1 MSSLLCVQSQWPFA
15 RWCNCP
21 HCPPFDPN
29 QEQLSGSC
37 TRKPFQNMRM
47 RGSRIKMVRTPT
59 LLPTGVFI
67 ETSVLL
73 VQCGGI
79 RLKWSFSCSS
89 LPAVLGSTCGTGNP
103 GGKWT
108 FLLRSKIGPRFAASA
123 GERSRKEFLKEKA
136 SLTLTLRL
144 TGKQAEAA
152 LTSLCLSR
160 LKFSQQSIF
169 QVQLIY
175 QWSHLNVWLSVW
187 FNWKEM
193 ALDWRTKL

>member
-1 MSSLLCVQSQWPFA
+1 MTMLATNVFFALCLISNQWPFA
-15 RWCNCP
+15 RWCNCSQ
-21 HCPPFDPN
+21 CPPFDPS
-29 QEQLSGSC
+29 QERLSGSC

-47 RGSRIKMVRTPT
+47 RASRIKMVRTPT

-79 RLKWSFSCSS
+79 RLKWSFSCSR
-89 LPAVLGSTCGTGNP
+89 LPAVLGSTCGTDNP

-108 FLLRSKIGPRFAASA
+108 FLLRSKIGPRSLEWRFAASA

-144 TGKQAEAA
+144 TGKQTEAA
-152 LTSLCLSR
+152 LTSLCLY
-160 LKFSQQSIF
+160 LC
-169 QVQLIY
+169 
-175 QWSHLNVWLSVW
+175 SHG
-187 FNWKEM
+187 
-193 ALDWRTKL
+193 